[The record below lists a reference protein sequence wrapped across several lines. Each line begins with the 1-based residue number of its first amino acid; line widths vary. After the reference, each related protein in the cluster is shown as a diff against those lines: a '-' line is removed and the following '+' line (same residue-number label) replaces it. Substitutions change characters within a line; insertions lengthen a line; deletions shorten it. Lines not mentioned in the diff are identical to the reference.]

1 VQKGHQWHDIINV
14 YTVEQIK
21 FFYTEICIQE
31 AELRAV
37 TIENVLLGAQGTSE
51 IVTKTVDTFRK
62 IRSEV

>member
-1 VQKGHQWHDIINV
+1 
-14 YTVEQIK
+14 VEQIK
-21 FFYTEICIQE
+21 FFYTEICVQE
-31 AELRAV
+31 TEMRAV